1 MDPPNIK
8 FYHIDLNI
16 QCKEAK
22 SYLHVSRSTFSLASL
37 RFSHSGSNQHQID
50 YILFAYKNDEDP
62 QSLKS
67 IYSVKNVP
75 ETISEFIN

>member
-1 MDPPNIK
+1 M
-8 FYHIDLNI
+8 
-16 QCKEAK
+16 QRAK
-22 SYLHVSRSTFSLASL
+22 SYLHVSRSTLSLASL

-75 ETISEFIN
+75 EMISEINN